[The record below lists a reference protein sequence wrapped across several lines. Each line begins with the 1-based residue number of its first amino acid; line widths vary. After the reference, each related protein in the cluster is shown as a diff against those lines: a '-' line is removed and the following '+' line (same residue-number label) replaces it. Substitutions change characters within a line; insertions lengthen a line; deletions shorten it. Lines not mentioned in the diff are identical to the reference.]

1 MLDLLLLVHRIPY
14 PPDKGDKIRSYHLLK
29 HLASQYRV
37 HLGTFIDDVDDW
49 RHVDTVKAL
58 CAETCFVKL
67 QPTRARIL
75 SMRGF
80 LSGKP
85 LTLTYYRSAELQR
98 WVRKTMAA
106 HSIQR
111 VVAFSSAMAQF
122 ADEFTGVRRVMDF
135 VDVDSDKWAQYAKS
149 KPWPLSW
156 VYRRESE
163 TLLSYERSVAAR
175 WDASVLVSNDEAELF
190 QRLAPQSAA
199 RVCGIS
205 NGVDSDYFSP
215 ELRYENPY
223 PAGGPVLVFTGA
235 MDYWANVDA
244 VVWFAHEV
252 LPRIQ
257 SQIKDARFYI
267 VGSRPSADVL
277 ALRQCAGVSVTG
289 TVPDVRPYVHY
300 AVAAVAPLRIAR
312 GIQNKVLEALSMARP
327 VIATSAAAE
336 GLKSRPE
343 DALWVADA
351 AQDYAQ
357 RCVAMLRGEI
367 APQAGASGRRCVV
380 EHYSWA
386 GNLTRFLELLEPA
399 R

>member
-14 PPDKGDKIRSYHLLK
+14 PPNKGDKIRSYHLLK
-29 HLASQYRV
+29 HLAAQYRV

-58 CAETCFVKL
+58 CADTCFVKL

-75 SMRGF
+75 SMRG
-80 LSGKP
+80 LLNGKP

-98 WVRKTMAA
+98 WVHKTMAA

-122 ADEFTGVRRVMDF
+122 ADEYTGVRRVMDF

-163 TLLSYERSVAAR
+163 TLLSYERSVAER

-190 QRLAPQSAA
+190 RRLAPHSAV
-199 RVCGIS
+199 RVNGIS

-215 ELRYENPY
+215 EHHYENPY

-252 LPRIQ
+252 FPLVRA
-257 SQIKDARFYI
+257 QIHDARFYI
-267 VGSRPSADVL
+267 VGSRPSAEVQ
-277 ALRQCAGVSVTG
+277 ALGQRDAITVTG
-289 TVPDVRPYVHY
+289 AVPDVRPYVHY
-300 AVAAVAPLRIAR
+300 AAAAVAPLRIAR

-336 GLKSRPE
+336 GLKSRPD
-343 DALWVADA
+343 DALWVADT
-351 AQDYAQ
+351 AQEYAQ
-357 RCVAMLRGEI
+357 RCVALLRGEI

-386 GNLTRFLELLEPA
+386 GNLARFSELLETA

>member
-1 MLDLLLLVHRIPY
+1 MHDLLLLVHRIPY
-14 PPDKGDKIRSYHLLK
+14 PPNKGDKIRSYHLLK

-49 RHVDTVKAL
+49 RFVDDVKAL
-58 CAETCFVKL
+58 CVDTCFVKL
-67 QPTRARIL
+67 QPTRARIF
-75 SMRGF
+75 SMRGL

-85 LTLTYYRSAELQR
+85 LTLTYYHSDELQR

-106 HSIQR
+106 HSIRR

-122 ADEFTGVRRVMDF
+122 ADEFTNVRRVMDF
-135 VDVDSDKWAQYAKS
+135 VDVDSDKWAQYAMS

-163 TLLSYERSVAAR
+163 TLLSYERSVAQR

-190 QRLAPQSAA
+190 RRLAPHSAT
-199 RVCGIS
+199 RVSGIS
-205 NGVDSDYFSP
+205 NGVDSEYFSP
-215 ELRYENPY
+215 QHAYAAPY

-244 VVWFAHEV
+244 VVWFVQEV
-252 LPRIQ
+252 FSQVRA
-257 SQIKDARFYI
+257 QIKDARFYI
-267 VGSRPSADVL
+267 IGSRPSAAVQ
-277 ALRQCAGVSVTG
+277 ALGRHAGVSVVG
-289 TVPDVRPYVHY
+289 AVADVRPYVHY
-300 AVAAVAPLRIAR
+300 AAAAVAPLRIAR

-343 DALWVADA
+343 GALWVADA
-351 AQDYAQ
+351 AQDFAQ
-357 RCVAMLRGEI
+357 RCVAVLRGEI
-367 APQAGASGRRCVV
+367 ASQAGASGRRCVV

-386 GNLTRFLELLEPA
+386 GNLARFSELLEPS

>member
-1 MLDLLLLVHRIPY
+1 MHDLLLLVHRIPY
-14 PPDKGDKIRSYHLLK
+14 PPNKGDKIRSYHLLK

-75 SMRGF
+75 SMRGL
-80 LSGKP
+80 LSGDP
-85 LTLTYYRSAELQR
+85 LTLTYYRSTELQR

-156 VYRRESE
+156 VYRRESD

-215 ELRYENPY
+215 EHRYENPY

-257 SQIKDARFYI
+257 AQIKDARFYI

-277 ALRQCAGVSVTG
+277 ALGQCAGVSVTG
-289 TVPDVRPYVHY
+289 SVPDVRPYVHY

-336 GLKSRPE
+336 GLKSRPA

-357 RCVAMLRGEI
+357 SCVAMLRGEI
-367 APQAGASGRRCVV
+367 TPQAGASGRRCVV

-386 GNLTRFLELLEPA
+386 GNLARFSSLLEPA